1 MKKNLIIFPSL
12 WEGIKELTNEQKG
25 ELFSALCLKFLEGE
39 EPEIA
44 DNYVKFVYK
53 FYGTAIADNLR
64 KYEEICEKRAEA
76 RRGKTNNN
84 KKEQTTTKDN
94 KTEQKI
100 TKSNFVVYK
109 EKEKEKEEEKEKV
122 KEEEKEKEYNSLANA
137 VRAFN
142 SQLSDKIPMVVTFN
156 EKRKQKLA
164 TRWQEFEKV
173 GEPTEVWQRLIEIV
187 KNSKFLLGEAGD
199 WKCSFDWLIENST
212 NWLKVY
218 EGHYNNS
225 TNQKNTAFQGG
236 NYNDS
241 DWN

>member
-25 ELFSALCLKFLEGE
+25 ELFSALCLKFLEGT
-39 EPEIA
+39 EPEIV

-53 FYGTAIADNLR
+53 FYSTAIADNLK

-76 RRGKTNNN
+76 RRGKTNYN
-84 KKEQTTTKDN
+84 KQQQTTTNNN
-94 KTEQKI
+94 KTEQKR
-100 TKSNFVVYK
+100 TKSDFVVYK

-122 KEEEKEKEYNSLANA
+122 KEKEKINSLADA

-142 SQLSDKIPMVVTFN
+142 SQLSERLPMVVTFN
-156 EKRKQKLA
+156 EKRKQKLSS
-164 TRWQEFEKV
+164 RWQEFEKV
-173 GEPTEVWQRLIEIV
+173 GEPHEVWQKLIEII
-187 KNSKFLLGEAGD
+187 KNSKFLLGEQGD
-199 WKCSFDWLIENST
+199 WKCSFDWLTENST

-218 EGHYNNS
+218 EGHYNNNN
-225 TNQKNTAFQGG
+225 NQKNTAFQGG

>member
-1 MKKNLIIFPSL
+1 MSKKNLLIFPSL

-53 FYGTAIADNLR
+53 FYSSAIAESLK
-64 KYEEICEKRAEA
+64 KYEEICEKRSEA
-76 RRGKTNNN
+76 RRGKIKDN
-84 KKEQTTTKDN
+84 KQQQTTTNNN
-94 KTEQKI
+94 KTEQKK
-100 TKSNFVVYK
+100 TKSDFVAHK

-122 KEEEKEKEYNSLANA
+122 KENIYNSLADA

-142 SQLSDKIPMVVTFN
+142 SQLSEKLPMVVTFN

-164 TRWQEFEKV
+164 SRWEEFQKV
-173 GEPTEVWQRLIEIV
+173 GEPAEVWAKLLSII

-199 WKCSFDWLIENST
+199 WKCSFDWLTDNST

-218 EGHYNNS
+218 EGHYNNNS
-225 TNQKNTAFQGG
+225 NNQKGTAFQGG
-236 NYNDS
+236 NYNEG

>member
-1 MKKNLIIFPSL
+1 MRKKNLLIFPSL
-12 WEGIKELTNEQKG
+12 WEGIKDLTNEQKG
-25 ELFSALCLKFLEGE
+25 ELFSALCLKFLEGT
-39 EPEIA
+39 EPEIV

-53 FYGTAIADNLR
+53 FYSTAIADNLK

-76 RRGKTNNN
+76 RRGKTN
-84 KKEQTTTKDN
+84 DN
-94 KTEQKI
+94 KEEQNKTNDNKEEQKK
-100 TKSNFVVYK
+100 TKTDFVVYK
-109 EKEKEKEEEKEKV
+109 EKEKEKEKVKEKEKI
-122 KEEEKEKEYNSLANA
+122 YNSLADA

-142 SQLSDKIPMVVTFN
+142 SQLSEKLPMVVTFN

-164 TRWQEFEKV
+164 SRWQEFEKV
-173 GEPTEVWQRLIEIV
+173 GEPSEVWQKLIEII

-199 WKCSFDWLIENST
+199 WKCSFDWLIDNST

-225 TNQKNTAFQGG
+225 NNQKNTAFQGG

-241 DWN
+241 DWK

>member
-1 MKKNLIIFPSL
+1 MSKKNLLIFPSL

-39 EPEIA
+39 EPEIK

-53 FYGTAIADNLR
+53 FYSSAISDSLK

-76 RRGKTNNN
+76 RRGKTKEN
-84 KKEQTTTKDN
+84 KKEQTETNNN
-94 KTEQKI
+94 KQQQKK
-100 TKSNFVVYK
+100 TKSDFVAHK
-109 EKEKEKEEEKEKV
+109 EKEKEKDNEKDKD
-122 KEEEKEKEYNSLANA
+122 KIYNSLADA

-142 SQLSDKIPMVVTFN
+142 SQLSEKLPMVVTFN

-164 TRWQEFEKV
+164 TRWDEFKKI
-173 GEPTEVWQRLIEIV
+173 GEPQEVWQKLIEII

-199 WKCSFDWLIENST
+199 WKCSFDWLVENST
-212 NWLKVY
+212 NWIKVY

-225 TNQKNTAFQGG
+225 NSNQKNTPFQGG
-236 NYNDS
+236 NYNDN

>member
-1 MKKNLIIFPSL
+1 MSKKNLLIFPSL

-53 FYGTAIADNLR
+53 FYSSAIAESLK

-76 RRGKTNNN
+76 RRGKIKDNKEQQITTNN
-84 KKEQTTTKDN
+84 N
-94 KTEQKI
+94 KTEQKK
-100 TKSNFVVYK
+100 TKSDFVAHK

-122 KEEEKEKEYNSLANA
+122 KENIYNSLADA

-142 SQLSDKIPMVVTFN
+142 SQLSEKLPMVVTFN
-156 EKRKQKLA
+156 DKRKQKLA
-164 TRWQEFEKV
+164 TRWAEFEKV
-173 GEPTEVWQRLIEIV
+173 GDPGEVWGKLIEIV

-199 WKCSFDWLIENST
+199 WKCSFDWLTDNST

-218 EGHYNNS
+218 EGHNNNS
-225 TNQKNTAFQGG
+225 NTPKSTAFQGG
-236 NYNDS
+236 NYNEG

>member
-1 MKKNLIIFPSL
+1 MSKKNLLIFPSL
-12 WEGIKELTNEQKG
+12 WEGIKGLTNEQKG

-39 EPEIA
+39 EPELT

-53 FYGTAIADNLR
+53 FYSSAISDSLK

-76 RRGKTNNN
+76 RRGKTKENKQQQTTTNNN
-84 KKEQTTTKDN
+84 KQ
-94 KTEQKI
+94 EQKK
-100 TKSNFVVYK
+100 TKSDFVAHK
-109 EKEKEKEEEKEKV
+109 EKEKEKEKDNEKDKD
-122 KEEEKEKEYNSLANA
+122 KIYNSLADA

-142 SQLSDKIPMVVTFN
+142 SQLSEKLPMVVTFN

-164 TRWQEFEKV
+164 TRWDEFKKI
-173 GEPTEVWQRLIEIV
+173 GEPQEVWNELIEII

-199 WKCSFDWLIENST
+199 WKCSFDWLVENST

-218 EGHYNNS
+218 EGHYNSNS
-225 TNQKNTAFQGG
+225 NQKNTSFQGG

>member
-1 MKKNLIIFPSL
+1 MGKKNLLIFPSL

-39 EPEIA
+39 EPVIT
-44 DNYVKFVYK
+44 DDYVRFVYK
-53 FYGTAIADNLR
+53 FYSSAIADNLK

-84 KKEQTTTKDN
+84 KQQQTTTNNN
-94 KTEQKI
+94 KTEQKK

-109 EKEKEKEEEKEKV
+109 EKEKEEEIEKV
-122 KEEEKEKEYNSLANA
+122 KEKENIYNSLADA
-137 VRAFN
+137 VREFN
-142 SQLSDKIPMVVTFN
+142 SQLSVKLPMVVTFN

-164 TRWQEFEKV
+164 TRWEEFKKV
-173 GEPTEVWQRLIEIV
+173 GEPQEVWQNLIEII
-187 KNSKFLLGEAGD
+187 KNSKFLLGEAGE

-218 EGHYNNS
+218 EGHYNNNS
-225 TNQKNTAFQGG
+225 NNQKCTAFQGG
-236 NYNDS
+236 NYNEG

>member
-25 ELFSALCLKFLEGE
+25 ELFSALCLKFLEGA
-39 EPEIA
+39 EPEIV

-53 FYGTAIADNLR
+53 FYSTAIADNLK
-64 KYEEICEKRAEA
+64 KYEEVCEKRAEA

-84 KKEQTTTKDN
+84 KQQQTTTNNN
-94 KTEQKI
+94 KTEQKK
-100 TKSNFVVYK
+100 TKSDFVAHK
-109 EKEKEKEEEKEKV
+109 EKEKEKEEEKEKEKV
-122 KEEEKEKEYNSLANA
+122 KEKVFNSLADA

-142 SQLSDKIPMVVTFN
+142 FQLSEKLPMVVTFN
-156 EKRKQKLA
+156 DKRKQKLA
-164 TRWQEFEKV
+164 TRWEEFQKV
-173 GEPTEVWQRLIEIV
+173 GEPAEVWAKLLSII
-187 KNSKFLLGEAGD
+187 KKSKFLTGETGE
-199 WKCSFDWLIENST
+199 WKCSFDWLIDNST

-225 TNQKNTAFQGG
+225 TNQKSTAFQGG
-236 NYNDS
+236 NYNEG

>member
-25 ELFSALCLKFLEGE
+25 ELFSALCLKFLEGT
-39 EPEIA
+39 EPEIV
-44 DNYVKFVYK
+44 DNYVMFVYK
-53 FYGTAIADNLR
+53 FYSTAIADNLK

-76 RRGKTNNN
+76 RRSKTNNN
-84 KKEQTTTKDN
+84 KQQQTTTKDN
-94 KTEQKI
+94 KTEQKR

-122 KEEEKEKEYNSLANA
+122 KEKEKINSLADA

-142 SQLSDKIPMVVTFN
+142 SQLSERLPMVVTFN
-156 EKRKQKLA
+156 EKRKQKLSS
-164 TRWQEFEKV
+164 RWQEFEKV
-173 GEPTEVWQRLIEIV
+173 GEPHEVWQKLIEII
-187 KNSKFLLGEAGD
+187 KNSKFLLGEQGD
-199 WKCSFDWLIENST
+199 WKCSFDWLTENST

-218 EGHYNNS
+218 EGHYNNNN
-225 TNQKNTAFQGG
+225 NQKNTAFQGG

>member
-1 MKKNLIIFPSL
+1 MSKKNLLIFPSL
-12 WEGIKELTNEQKG
+12 WEGIKELSNEQKG

-39 EPEIA
+39 EPVIT
-44 DNYVKFVYK
+44 DDYVKFVYK
-53 FYGTAIADNLR
+53 FYSSAIADNLK

-84 KKEQTTTKDN
+84 KQQQTATNNN
-94 KTEQKI
+94 KTEQKK
-100 TKSNFVVYK
+100 TKSDFVVYK

-122 KEEEKEKEYNSLANA
+122 KEKENIYNSLADA

-142 SQLSDKIPMVVTFN
+142 SQLSEKLPMVVTFN

-164 TRWQEFEKV
+164 SRWQEFEKV
-173 GEPTEVWQRLIEIV
+173 GEPGEVWDKLIEII
-187 KNSKFLLGEAGD
+187 KNSKFLLGETGG

-225 TNQKNTAFQGG
+225 NNQKSTAFQGG
-236 NYNDS
+236 NYNEG

>member
-1 MKKNLIIFPSL
+1 MSKKNLLIFPSL

-44 DNYVKFVYK
+44 DTYVKFVYK
-53 FYGTAIADNLR
+53 FYSTAIADNLK

-76 RRGKTNNN
+76 RRGKTKDN
-84 KKEQTTTKDN
+84 KQEQMITNDN
-94 KTEQKI
+94 KTEQTK

-109 EKEKEKEEEKEKV
+109 EKEKEKEEEKEKEKV
-122 KEEEKEKEYNSLANA
+122 KEKVYNSLADA

-142 SQLSDKIPMVVTFN
+142 FQLSEKLPMVVTFN
-156 EKRKQKLA
+156 EKRKQKL
-164 TRWQEFEKV
+164 TSRWEEFQKV
-173 GEPTEVWQRLIEIV
+173 GEPAEVWAKLLSII
-187 KNSKFLLGEAGD
+187 KKSKFLTGEAGD
-199 WKCSFDWLIENST
+199 WKCSFDWLIDNST

-225 TNQKNTAFQGG
+225 NNQKNTAFQGG

-241 DWN
+241 DWK

>member
-1 MKKNLIIFPSL
+1 M
-12 WEGIKELTNEQKG
+12 T
-25 ELFSALCLKFLEGE
+25 
-39 EPEIA
+39 

-53 FYGTAIADNLR
+53 FYSTAIADNLR

-76 RRGKTNNN
+76 RRGKA
-84 KKEQTTTKDN
+84 KDN
-94 KTEQKI
+94 KEEQTETNKNKQEQKK
-100 TKSNFVVYK
+100 TKSDFVTYKEK

-122 KEEEKEKEYNSLANA
+122 KEKVYNSLADA

-142 SQLSDKIPMVVTFN
+142 SQLSEKLPMVVTFN

-164 TRWQEFEKV
+164 TRWEEFQKV
-173 GEPTEVWQRLIEIV
+173 GEPQEVWQKLIEII

-199 WKCSFDWLIENST
+199 WKCSFDWLVENST

-225 TNQKNTAFQGG
+225 NNQKGTAFQGG

>member
-25 ELFSALCLKFLEGE
+25 ELFSALCLKFLEGA
-39 EPEIA
+39 EPEIV

-53 FYGTAIADNLR
+53 FYSTAIADNLK

-84 KKEQTTTKDN
+84 KQQQTTTNNN
-94 KTEQKI
+94 KTEQKK
-100 TKSNFVVYK
+100 TKSDFVAHK

-122 KEEEKEKEYNSLANA
+122 KEKVFNSLADA

-142 SQLSDKIPMVVTFN
+142 FQLSEKLPMVVTFN
-156 EKRKQKLA
+156 DKRKQKLA
-164 TRWQEFEKV
+164 TRWEEFQKV
-173 GEPTEVWQRLIEIV
+173 GEPAEVWAKLLSII
-187 KNSKFLLGEAGD
+187 KKSKFLTGETGE
-199 WKCSFDWLIENST
+199 WKCSFDWLIDNST

-225 TNQKNTAFQGG
+225 TNQKSTAFQGG
-236 NYNDS
+236 NYNEG

>member
-1 MKKNLIIFPSL
+1 MSKKNLLIFPSL

-25 ELFSALCLKFLEGE
+25 ELFGALCLKFLEGK
-39 EPEIA
+39 EPVIT
-44 DNYVKFVYK
+44 DDYVRFVYK
-53 FYGTAIADNLR
+53 FYSSAIADNLK

-76 RRGKTNNN
+76 RRGKTNDNKQQQITTNN
-84 KKEQTTTKDN
+84 N
-94 KTEQKI
+94 KTEQKK

-109 EKEKEKEEEKEKV
+109 EKEKEEEIEKV
-122 KEEEKEKEYNSLANA
+122 KEEENIYNSLADA

-142 SQLSDKIPMVVTFN
+142 SQLSEKLPMVVTFN

-164 TRWQEFEKV
+164 TRWEEFKKV
-173 GEPTEVWQRLIEIV
+173 GEPQEVWQNLIEII
-187 KNSKFLLGEAGD
+187 KNSKFLLGEASE
-199 WKCSFDWLIENST
+199 WKCSFDWLVENST

-225 TNQKNTAFQGG
+225 NNQKCTAFQGG
-236 NYNDS
+236 NYNEG

>member
-1 MKKNLIIFPSL
+1 MSKKNLLIFPSL

-39 EPEIA
+39 DPEIT
-44 DNYVKFVYK
+44 DNYVMFVYK
-53 FYGTAIADNLR
+53 FYSSAIADSLK
-64 KYEEICEKRAEA
+64 KYEDICEKRAEA
-76 RRGKTNNN
+76 RRGKTKDNKQEQTITNNN
-84 KKEQTTTKDN
+84 KE
-94 KTEQKI
+94 EQKK
-100 TKSNFVVYK
+100 TKSDFVAYK
-109 EKEKEKEEEKEKV
+109 EKEKEKEKEIEKENI
-122 KEEEKEKEYNSLANA
+122 YNSLADA

-142 SQLSDKIPMVVTFN
+142 SQLSEKLPMVVTFN

-173 GEPTEVWQRLIEIV
+173 GEPYEVWHKLIEII

-199 WKCSFDWLIENST
+199 WKCSFDWLIDNST

-225 TNQKNTAFQGG
+225 NNQKSASFQGG
-236 NYNDS
+236 NYNDN
-241 DWN
+241 DWS

>member
-1 MKKNLIIFPSL
+1 MSKKNLLIFPSL
-12 WEGIKELTNEQKG
+12 WVGIKELSNEQKG

-44 DNYVKFVYK
+44 DTYVKFVYK
-53 FYGTAIADNLR
+53 FYSTAIADNLK

-76 RRGKTNNN
+76 RRGKTKN
-84 KKEQTTTKDN
+84 N
-94 KTEQKI
+94 KTEQNETNNNKEEQKK
-100 TKSNFVVYK
+100 TKTDFVVYK
-109 EKEKEKEEEKEKV
+109 EKEIEKEKEKEKV
-122 KEEEKEKEYNSLANA
+122 KEKIYNSLADA

-142 SQLSDKIPMVVTFN
+142 SQLSEKLPMVVTFN

-164 TRWQEFEKV
+164 TRWEEFKKI
-173 GEPTEVWQRLIEIV
+173 GEPYEVWQKLIEII

-199 WKCSFDWLIENST
+199 WKCSFDWLIDNST

-225 TNQKNTAFQGG
+225 NDQKNTAFQGG

>member
-1 MKKNLIIFPSL
+1 MSRKNLLIFPSL

-39 EPEIA
+39 EPEIT
-44 DNYVKFVYK
+44 DNYVMFVYK
-53 FYGTAIADNLR
+53 FYSSAIADSLK
-64 KYEEICEKRAEA
+64 KYEDICEKRAEA
-76 RRGKTNNN
+76 RRGKTKEN
-84 KKEQTTTKDN
+84 KEEQTTTKEN
-94 KTEQKI
+94 KTEQKR
-100 TKSNFVVYK
+100 TKSDFVVYK

-122 KEEEKEKEYNSLANA
+122 KEKEKINSLADA

-142 SQLSDKIPMVVTFN
+142 FHLSEKLPMVVTFN
-156 EKRKQKLA
+156 DKRKQKLA
-164 TRWQEFEKV
+164 SRWEEFKKV
-173 GEPTEVWQRLIEIV
+173 GEPQEVWQKLIKII

-199 WKCSFDWLIENST
+199 WKCSFDWLIDNST

>member
-1 MKKNLIIFPSL
+1 MSKKNLLIFPSL
-12 WEGIKELTNEQKG
+12 WEGIKDLTNEQKG
-25 ELFSALCLKFLEGE
+25 ELFSALCFKFLEGT
-39 EPEIA
+39 EPEIV

-53 FYGTAIADNLR
+53 FYSTAIADNLK

-84 KKEQTTTKDN
+84 KQQQTTTNNN
-94 KTEQKI
+94 KTEQKR
-100 TKSNFVVYK
+100 TKSDFVVYK

-122 KEEEKEKEYNSLANA
+122 KEKEKINSLADA

-142 SQLSDKIPMVVTFN
+142 SQLSEKLPMVVTFN

-164 TRWQEFEKV
+164 SRWEEFKKV
-173 GEPTEVWQRLIEIV
+173 GEPHEVWQKLIEII
-187 KNSKFLLGEAGD
+187 KNSKFLLGEQGD
-199 WKCSFDWLIENST
+199 WKCSFDWLTENST

-225 TNQKNTAFQGG
+225 NNQKNAAFQGG

-241 DWN
+241 DWK

>member
-1 MKKNLIIFPSL
+1 MSKKNLLIFPSL
-12 WEGIKELTNEQKG
+12 WEGIKELSNEQKG
-25 ELFSALCLKFLEGE
+25 ELFSALCSKFLEGE
-39 EPEIA
+39 EPEIV
-44 DNYVKFVYK
+44 DSYVKFIYK
-53 FYGTAIADNLR
+53 FYSSAIADNLR

-84 KKEQTTTKDN
+84 KE
-94 KTEQKI
+94 EQKK
-100 TKSNFVVYK
+100 TKTDFVAH
-109 EKEKEKEEEKEKV
+109 KEKEKEEEKEKV
-122 KEEEKEKEYNSLANA
+122 KEKEKIYNSLADA

-142 SQLSDKIPMVVTFN
+142 SQLSDKLPMVVTFN
-156 EKRKQKLA
+156 EKRKQKFA
-164 TRWQEFEKV
+164 SRWEEFGKV
-173 GEPTEVWQRLIEIV
+173 GEPGEVWDKLIEII

-225 TNQKNTAFQGG
+225 NNQKSTAFQGG
-236 NYNDS
+236 NYNEG

>member
-1 MKKNLIIFPSL
+1 MSKKNLLIFPSL

-25 ELFSALCLKFLEGE
+25 ELFSSLCLKFLEGE
-39 EPEIA
+39 EPEIK

-53 FYGTAIADNLR
+53 FYSSAIADSLK
-64 KYEEICEKRAEA
+64 KYEDICEKRAEA
-76 RRGKTNNN
+76 RRGKTKENKQEQTRTNNN
-84 KKEQTTTKDN
+84 NE
-94 KTEQKI
+94 EQKK

-109 EKEKEKEEEKEKV
+109 EKEKEKEKEEVKEKEKI
-122 KEEEKEKEYNSLANA
+122 YNSLADA

-142 SQLSDKIPMVVTFN
+142 FQLSDKLPMVVTFN
-156 EKRKQKLA
+156 ENRKQKLA

-173 GEPTEVWQRLIEIV
+173 GKPHEVWLKLIEII

-199 WKCSFDWLIENST
+199 WKCSFDWLIDNST

-225 TNQKNTAFQGG
+225 NNQKNTAFQGG
-236 NYNDS
+236 NYNDN

>member
-1 MKKNLIIFPSL
+1 MSKKNLLIFPSL

-39 EPEIA
+39 EPVIA
-44 DNYVKFVYK
+44 DDYVKFVYK
-53 FYGTAIADNLR
+53 FYSSAIADNLK

-76 RRGKTNNN
+76 RRGKTRDNKQEQIITNN
-84 KKEQTTTKDN
+84 N
-94 KTEQKI
+94 KTEQKK
-100 TKSNFVVYK
+100 TKSDFVVYK

-122 KEEEKEKEYNSLANA
+122 KEKEKIYNSLADA

-142 SQLSDKIPMVVTFN
+142 SQLSEKLPMVVTFN
-156 EKRKQKLA
+156 DKRKQKFA
-164 TRWQEFEKV
+164 TRWGEFEKV
-173 GEPTEVWQRLIEIV
+173 GEPGEVWAKLIEII
-187 KNSKFLLGEAGD
+187 KNSKFLLGEASE

-225 TNQKNTAFQGG
+225 NNQKNTAFQGG
-236 NYNDS
+236 IYNEG
-241 DWN
+241 DWD

>member
-1 MKKNLIIFPSL
+1 MSKKNLLIFPSL
-12 WEGIKELTNEQKG
+12 WEGIKDLTNEQKG

-39 EPEIA
+39 EPEMT
-44 DNYVKFVYK
+44 DNYVKFIYK
-53 FYGTAIADNLR
+53 FYSTAIADNLR

-76 RRGKTNNN
+76 RRGKA
-84 KKEQTTTKDN
+84 KDN
-94 KTEQKI
+94 KEEQTETNKNKQEQKK
-100 TKSNFVVYK
+100 TKSDFVTYKEK

-122 KEEEKEKEYNSLANA
+122 KEKVYNSLADA

-142 SQLSDKIPMVVTFN
+142 SQLSEKLPMVVTFN

-164 TRWQEFEKV
+164 TRWEEFKKV
-173 GEPTEVWQRLIEIV
+173 GEPQEVWQKLIEII

-199 WKCSFDWLIENST
+199 WKCSFDWLVENST

-218 EGHYNNS
+218 EGHDKNS
-225 TNQKNTAFQGG
+225 NSQKGTAFQGG
-236 NYNDS
+236 NYNGS